1 MKGPNLSAMSVD
13 DLLELRDRVSQI
25 LANRV
30 QSERR
35 ELETRLA
42 RLQSVAGS
50 ALGGDRRAKVAP
62 KYRNPENPSET
73 WTGRGLRPRW
83 LAAALKSGKKLT
95 DFQIAGTAV
104 AAPSHRRKRKSK
116 TAH

>member
-1 MKGPNLSAMSVD
+1 MKSPNLSAMSVD

-25 LANRV
+25 LASRV

-50 ALGGDRRAKVAP
+50 SLGGDKRGKVAP
-62 KYRNPENPSET
+62 KYRNPENPAET

-83 LAAALKSGKKLT
+83 LAAAMKSGKKLT
-95 DFQIAGTAV
+95 DFQIAGVAT

-116 TAH
+116 TTH

>member
-1 MKGPNLSAMSVD
+1 MKGPNLGAMSVD

-50 ALGGDRRAKVAP
+50 ALGDKRGKVAP

-83 LAAALKSGKKLT
+83 LAAALKTGKKIT
-95 DFQIAGTAV
+95 DFQIGGLAV

-116 TAH
+116 TTH

>member
-1 MKGPNLSAMSVD
+1 MKGPNLGAMSVD

-25 LANRV
+25 LASRV

-42 RLQSVAGS
+42 RLQSVAGA
-50 ALGGDRRAKVAP
+50 ALGDKRGKVAP

-83 LAAALKSGKKLT
+83 LAAALKTGKKLA
-95 DFQIAGTAV
+95 DFQIAGIT
-104 AAPSHRRKRKSK
+104 AAPPSQRRKRRGK

>member
-1 MKGPNLSAMSVD
+1 MKSPTLSAMSVD

-25 LANRV
+25 LASRV

-42 RLQSVAGS
+42 RLQSVTGS
-50 ALGGDRRAKVAP
+50 SLGDRRGKVAP
-62 KYRNPENPSET
+62 KYRNPENPAET

-83 LAAALKSGKKLT
+83 LAAAMKSGKKLT
-95 DFQIAGTAV
+95 DFQIAGV
-104 AAPSHRRKRKSK
+104 AAAVPSHRRKRKSK

>member
-1 MKGPNLSAMSVD
+1 MKSPNLSAMSVD

-25 LANRV
+25 LASRV

-42 RLQSVAGS
+42 RLQSVTGS
-50 ALGGDRRAKVAP
+50 SLGDRRGKVAP
-62 KYRNPENPSET
+62 KYRNPENPAET

-83 LAAALKSGKKLT
+83 LAAAMKSGKKLT
-95 DFQIAGTAV
+95 DFQIAGV
-104 AAPSHRRKRKSK
+104 AAVVPSHRRKRRSK